1 MTFDNKSIEQIKNF
15 IREELKKPESSLN
28 SILEAVKTKF
38 KFDPKNI
45 WIQMFMTQIEKII
58 TDILQE
64 VSHEKETCKPETKHD
79 FDVEVDMEQPNPYVI
94 NTTPVEDNRYEIKFF
109 VPGIPKDELILNHSK
124 QYLTLRHLHAA
135 TDDNTDY
142 LLKAHVPIDAT
153 VEGSVYANGVLSVTI
168 QLPTEKNIPI
178 L

>member
-1 MTFDNKSIEQIKNF
+1 MTFDNKSLEQIKSF
-15 IREELKKPESSLN
+15 IREELKKPDSSLN
-28 SILEAVKTKF
+28 SILDAVKTKF

-58 TDILQE
+58 ADILQE
-64 VSHEKETCKPETKHD
+64 VSQEKETCKPESKGE
-79 FDVEVDMEQPNPYVI
+79 FDVEVDMEQPNPFMVQGS
-94 NTTPVEDNRYEIKFF
+94 PVVNNQYTIKFF
-109 VPGIPKDELILNHSK
+109 VPGIPKEELILNHSK
-124 QYLTLRHLHAA
+124 QHLTLRHLPAA
-135 TDDNTDY
+135 TVDNSDY

-178 L
+178 S